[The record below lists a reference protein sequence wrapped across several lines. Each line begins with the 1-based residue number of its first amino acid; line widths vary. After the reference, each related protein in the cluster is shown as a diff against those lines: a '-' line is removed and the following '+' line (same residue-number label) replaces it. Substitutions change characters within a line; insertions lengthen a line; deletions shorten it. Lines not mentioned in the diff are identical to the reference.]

1 MPSYVLTSPPPFSLQ
16 AISCSTS
23 AGSSGVPCS
32 YRTLWICEAPSCSL
46 FPAAFALPTCAPLHP
61 TLFKAL
67 SSSASLTA
75 LCIVRPACGRP
86 LDPHSA
92 PVPCSMLIPP
102 HTSAALLPSP
112 PPPTP
117 AIPQGLKQLLSTCCL
132 PPSHFPVP
140 LLWPS
145 LAPLDAVQTH
155 SPDLTTSVLSFPLS
169 CRQCHALYERLRPK
183 ALAAALPPPHLF
195 SHHKGPTAWL
205 FSIATSSPAQTL
217 PIHETTSVLPLPFL
231 LPAMAC
237 RTGAQCCMP
246 SDAACHHHHQRSKP

>member
-102 HTSAALLPSP
+102 PYQCRTSAQPA
-112 PPPTP
+112 PTYP
-117 AIPQGLKQLLSTCCL
+117 RHTPRPQATPFHL
-132 PPSHFPVP
+132 
-140 LLWPS
+140 
-145 LAPLDAVQTH
+145 
-155 SPDLTTSVLSFPLS
+155 
-169 CRQCHALYERLRPK
+169 
-183 ALAAALPPPHLF
+183 LPPPLTL
-195 SHHKGPTAWL
+195 SRASALAQPCPT
-205 FSIATSSPAQTL
+205 
-217 PIHETTSVLPLPFL
+217 
-231 LPAMAC
+231 
-237 RTGAQCCMP
+237 
-246 SDAACHHHHQRSKP
+246 